1 MEKLIDFVKDRS
13 NQKRYLKWLV
23 KLTGKSK
30 SKLFGLLILNTLVAA
45 STVVISLINKE
56 IVDQASD
63 HARFQTMVILMVGL
77 YAFSIIGG
85 LVESLLESLIT
96 EKYACQ
102 VRSSLFEKLLGMSW
116 KNRTK
121 YHSEELLSRITSD
134 VEQIT
139 TGVSQLV
146 ISVGGLLMRLI
157 LALMMLWGYAKI
169 LAIAII
175 VIAPVGVFA
184 FLIVGIGF
192 KKIQK
197 EYQQTEA
204 DYRVFLQE
212 RLSKID
218 LVQIFGQES
227 SSIEKL
233 NKIQDKR
240 LALVRKKNRWK
251 LLGSGIISLTFTG
264 THAVAFVLGAVMV
277 NEGNITF
284 GVMTAFLSLVGQIQ
298 GPIYSIANKL
308 PQVVGVLA
316 SAGRI
321 MEVSECEEEDIVENE
336 AVISLGD
343 GANNSS
349 ENNVSELLDGF
360 LGLTAEN
367 VCIGYGEELIVQNA
381 SFSIK
386 PGQMVMLAGRS
397 GIGKTT
403 LLRSI
408 MGFLPVSSGKLSFVD
423 ESDKRAACGNKARK
437 YISYVPQGNTLMFG
451 SIAENLLMG
460 NSNATKE
467 EMMEALRVADALDF
481 VMELPDGL
489 DTVIGEKACGI
500 SEGQAQ
506 RISIARALLKKS
518 GFLILD
524 EATSALDENT
534 EKKILEAIS
543 KTNHPTCLFVSH
555 RRYLEKYADQVV
567 ELGDV
572 SD

>member
-1 MEKLIDFVKDRS
+1 MGKFIDFVKDRS
-13 NQKRYLKWLV
+13 NQRRYLQWLV

-30 SKLFGLLILNTLVAA
+30 SKLFGLFILNTLVAA

-56 IVDQASD
+56 IVDKASD
-63 HARFQTMVILMVGL
+63 HARFQAMVILMVGL

-146 ISVGGLLMRLI
+146 ISVGGLLIRLV
-157 LALMMLWGYAKI
+157 LAFVLLWGYGKI
-169 LAIAII
+169 LAIATI
-175 VIAPVGVFA
+175 VIAPVGVLA
-184 FLIVGIGF
+184 FLFVSIGL
-192 KKIQK
+192 KKVQK

-204 DYRVFLQE
+204 NYRVFLQE

-218 LVQIFGQES
+218 LVQIFGQEN
-227 SSIEKL
+227 SSIGKL

-240 LALVRKKNRWK
+240 LALVRKKNWWK
-251 LLGSGIISLTFTG
+251 VLGSGIISLTFTG

-321 MEVSECEEEDIVENE
+321 MEVSECEEDDDIIEDN
-336 AVISLGD
+336 AADLS
-343 GANNSS
+343 
-349 ENNVSELLDGF
+349 DGF
-360 LGLTAEN
+360 LGLAAEN
-367 VCIGYGEELIVQNA
+367 VCIGYGEELIVKNA

-386 PGQMVMLAGRS
+386 PGEMVMLAGRS

-423 ESDKRAACGNKARK
+423 ESGKCAACGNKTREH
-437 YISYVPQGNTLMFG
+437 ISYVPQGNTLMFG

-460 NSNATKE
+460 NSNATRE

-481 VMELPDGL
+481 VMELPQGI
-489 DTVIGEKACGI
+489 DTVIGEKATGI

-543 KTNHPTCLFVSH
+543 KSNHPTCLFVSH

-567 ELGDV
+567 ELG
-572 SD
+572 

>member
-1 MEKLIDFVKDRS
+1 MGKLIDFVKDRS
-13 NQKRYLKWLV
+13 NQRRYLKWLV

-30 SKLFGLLILNTLVAA
+30 SKLFGLFILNTLVAA
-45 STVVISLINKE
+45 STVMISLIKKE
-56 IVDQASD
+56 VVDVASN
-63 HARFQTMVILMVGL
+63 HVRFKTMVVLMVGL
-77 YAFSIIGG
+77 YIFSIIGG
-85 LVESLLESLIT
+85 LVETILESLIM

-116 KNRTK
+116 KNRSR
-121 YHSEELLSRITSD
+121 YHSEEMLSRITSD

-146 ISVGGLLMRLI
+146 ISVGGFLI
-157 LALMMLWGYAKI
+157 RLALAFVLLWGYAKK
-169 LAIAII
+169 LAIATI
-175 VIAPVGVFA
+175 VIVPAGVLA
-184 FLIVGIGF
+184 FMFVSLGLRKV
-192 KKIQK
+192 QK

-233 NKIQDKR
+233 NMIQDKR
-240 LALVRKKNRWK
+240 LALVRKKNWWK
-251 LLGSGIISLTFTG
+251 VLGSGIISMTFAG
-264 THAVAFVLGAVMV
+264 TSAVAFVLGAVMV

-321 MEVSECEEEDIVENE
+321 MEVSECEDEDDVVERE
-336 AVISLGD
+336 AASGLGD
-343 GANNSS
+343 EADKTS
-349 ENNVSELLDGF
+349 EENASDLSDGF

-367 VCIGYGEELIVQNA
+367 VCIGYGEDLIVQNA
-381 SFSIK
+381 GFSIK
-386 PGQMVMLAGRS
+386 PGEMVMLAGRS

-423 ESDKRAACGNKARK
+423 ESGKCAACGNKSRE

-460 NSNATKE
+460 NSDATRE

-481 VMELPDGL
+481 VMELPQGI
-489 DTVIGEKACGI
+489 DTVIGEKATGI

-524 EATSALDENT
+524 EATSALDEDT

-567 ELGDV
+567 ELG
-572 SD
+572 

>member
-1 MEKLIDFVKDRS
+1 MGKLIDFVKDRS
-13 NQKRYLKWLV
+13 NQRRYLQWLV

-30 SKLFGLLILNTLVAA
+30 SKLFGLFILNTLVAA

-56 IVDQASD
+56 IVDKASD
-63 HARFQTMVILMVGL
+63 HARFQIMVILMVGL

-96 EKYACQ
+96 ERYACH

-146 ISVGGLLMRLI
+146 ISVGGLLIRLI
-157 LALMMLWGYAKI
+157 LAFVLLWGYAKI
-169 LAIAII
+169 LAIATI
-175 VIAPVGVFA
+175 VIAPVGVLA
-184 FLIVGIGF
+184 FLFVSIGL
-192 KKIQK
+192 KKVQK

-251 LLGSGIISLTFTG
+251 VLGSGIIGLTFTG
-264 THAVAFVLGAVMV
+264 TQAVAFVMGAVMV

-298 GPIYSIANKL
+298 GPIYTIANKL

-321 MEVSECEEEDIVENE
+321 MEVSECKDEDDTEESKAVSGFDDE
-336 AVISLGD
+336 AGI
-343 GANNSS
+343 SS
-349 ENNVSELLDGF
+349 EDSVLDLSDGF

-367 VCIGYGEELIVQNA
+367 VCIGYGEELIVKNA

-386 PGQMVMLAGRS
+386 PGEMVMLAGRS

-403 LLRSI
+403 LLRST

-423 ESDKRAACGNKARK
+423 ESGKCATCGNKTRE

-460 NSNATKE
+460 NSDATRE

-481 VMELPDGL
+481 VMELPQGI
-489 DTVIGEKACGI
+489 DTVIGEKATGI

-524 EATSALDENT
+524 EATSALDEDT
-534 EKKILEAIS
+534 EKKILEAVS

-567 ELGDV
+567 ELG
-572 SD
+572 

>member
-1 MEKLIDFVKDRS
+1 MEKLIEFLKDRS
-13 NQKRYLKWLV
+13 NQRRYLKWLV

-30 SKLFGLLILNTLVAA
+30 SKLFGLFFLNTLVSA

-56 IVDQASD
+56 IVDKASD
-63 HARFQTMVILMVGL
+63 YARFQVMVLLMVGL

-96 EKYACQ
+96 ERYACQ
-102 VRSSLFEKLLGMSW
+102 VRNSLFEKLLGMSW
-116 KNRTK
+116 KNRMK

-146 ISVGGLLMRLI
+146 ISMGGLLIRLV
-157 LALMMLWGYAKI
+157 LAFVLLWGYAKI
-169 LAIAII
+169 LAIVTI
-175 VIAPVGVFA
+175 VIAPVGVLI
-184 FLIVGIGF
+184 FLFVSLGLR
-192 KKIQK
+192 KVQK

-240 LALVRKKNRWK
+240 LDLVRKKNYWK
-251 LLGSGIISLTFTG
+251 ILGSGIISLTFTG
-264 THAVAFVLGAVMV
+264 THAAAFVLGAVMV

-321 MEVSECEEEDIVENE
+321 MEVSECEDEDIDEDYVPDL
-336 AVISLGD
+336 S
-343 GANNSS
+343 
-349 ENNVSELLDGF
+349 DGF
-360 LGLTAEN
+360 LGITADQ
-367 VCIGYGEELIVQNA
+367 VCIGYGEETIVSNA
-381 SFSIK
+381 SFIIN
-386 PGQMVMLAGRS
+386 PGEMVMLAGRS

-408 MGFLPVSSGKLSFVD
+408 MGFLPVSNGRLFFVD
-423 ESDKRAACGNKARK
+423 ENGKSAACGNKTRE

-451 SIAENLLMG
+451 SIAENLLIG
-460 NSNATKE
+460 NNNAARE
-467 EMMEALRVADALDF
+467 EMVEALRVADALDF
-481 VMELPDGL
+481 VMELPQGL
-489 DTVIGEKACGI
+489 DTIIGEKAAGI

-543 KTNHPTCLFVSH
+543 KTKHPTCLFVSH
-555 RRYLEKYADQVV
+555 RRYLERYADQVI
-567 ELGDV
+567 EL
-572 SD
+572 

>member
-1 MEKLIDFVKDRS
+1 MGKFTNFVKDGS
-13 NQKRYLKWLV
+13 NQRRYLKWLV

-30 SKLFGLLILNTLVAA
+30 SKLFGLFTLNTLVAA
-45 STVVISLINKE
+45 STVVVSLINKE
-56 IVDQASD
+56 IVDKASD
-63 HARFQTMVILMVGL
+63 HAAFQMLVLLLIGL
-77 YAFSIIGG
+77 YAFSILGG

-102 VRSSLFEKLLGMSW
+102 VRSSLFEKLLGMNW

-146 ISVGGLLMRLI
+146 ISVGGLLIRLV
-157 LALMMLWGYAKI
+157 LAFVLLWGFARS
-169 LAIAII
+169 LAVATI
-175 VIAPVGVFA
+175 VIAPAGILA
-184 FLIVGIGF
+184 FFFVSRGL
-192 KKIQK
+192 KKVQR

-233 NKIQDKR
+233 NEIQKKR
-240 LALVRKKNRWK
+240 LALVRKKNWWK
-251 LLGSGIISLTFTG
+251 VLGSGIIGLTFTG
-264 THAVAFVLGAVMV
+264 TQAVAFVSGAVMV
-277 NEGNITF
+277 NRGSITF

-321 MEVSECEEEDIVENE
+321 MEVSECEEETALEEE
-336 AVISLGD
+336 AGD
-343 GANNSS
+343 TVPDWKNH
-349 ENNVSELLDGF
+349 F
-360 LGLTAEN
+360 LGLEADQI
-367 VCIGYGEELIVQNA
+367 CIGYGEEMIVKNV

-408 MGFLPVSSGKLSFVD
+408 MGFLPVSSGRLTFTD
-423 ESDKRAACGNKARK
+423 ESDRSCTCGNRTRE

-451 SIAENLLMG
+451 TIADNLRMG
-460 NSNATKE
+460 RSDATRE

-481 VMELPDGL
+481 VNELPQGI
-489 DTVIGEKACGI
+489 DTIIGEKANGI

-534 EKKILEAIS
+534 EKKILEAIAG
-543 KTNHPTCLFVSH
+543 TEHPTCLFVSH
-555 RRYLEKYADQVV
+555 RRYLERYADQVV
-567 ELGDV
+567 ELEN
-572 SD
+572 STK

>member
-1 MEKLIDFVKDRS
+1 MGKLIDFVKDRS
-13 NQKRYLKWLV
+13 NQQRYFKWLV

-30 SKLFGLLILNTLVAA
+30 SKLFGLFILNTLVAA

-56 IVDQASD
+56 IVDKASD

-116 KNRTK
+116 KNRSK

-139 TGVSQLV
+139 TGISQLV
-146 ISVGGLLMRLI
+146 ISVGGLLIQLV
-157 LALMMLWGYAKI
+157 LAFVLLWGYAKI
-169 LAIAII
+169 LAIATI
-175 VIAPVGVFA
+175 VIAPIGVLI
-184 FLIVGIGF
+184 FLFVSIGL
-192 KKIQK
+192 KKVQK

-251 LLGSGIISLTFTG
+251 VLGSGIISLTFTG

-298 GPIYSIANKL
+298 GPIYTIANKL

-321 MEVSECEEEDIVENE
+321 MEVSECEEDDDIIENK
-336 AVISLGD
+336 AASSLGD
-343 GANNSS
+343 EAEKSLADNAYDLS
-349 ENNVSELLDGF
+349 DGF

-386 PGQMVMLAGRS
+386 SGEMVMLAGRS

-423 ESDKRAACGNKARK
+423 ESGKYAACGNKTRE

-451 SIAENLLMG
+451 SIAENLLIG
-460 NSNATKE
+460 NSSASRE

-481 VMELPDGL
+481 VMELPQGI
-489 DTVIGEKACGI
+489 DTVIGEKATGI

-506 RISIARALLKKS
+506 RISIARALLKRS

-543 KTNHPTCLFVSH
+543 KTTHPTCLFVSH
-555 RRYLEKYADQVV
+555 RRYLERYADQVV
-567 ELGDV
+567 EL
-572 SD
+572 